1 MEFSPWLGLLA
12 VFALVSVNGFF
23 VAAEFALV
31 KVRTTR
37 VEQLVQEGNAAARI
51 LRQQTAH
58 LDSYIAATQLG
69 ITLASLAL
77 GWIGEPALAHLVE
90 PLFGWVGATA
100 IATDVADS
108 VAVAISFALITGFH
122 IVLGELVPKSIALQR
137 TERVSLFVALPL
149 LLFARVFRPFIVLM
163 NGAGNAVVRL
173 LGLSAAGEEGAVHS
187 VEELELLVAQS
198 RAAGVLDPEE
208 EVLLR
213 HVFDFGDKT
222 AQDAMRPR
230 GDIVALEERTPLDV
244 AARTCLSSG
253 HTRLP
258 VYRGTL
264 DQVLGMVHAKDLLRA
279 CLESAAPG
287 PGMAR
292 SGAHG
297 EVSVEKPTAA
307 LAELIRPVAF
317 VLERQHLGDVL
328 PDFRRDGAHLALVVG
343 EYGQVVGLLTLEDVL
358 EELVG
363 EIRDEYDVGEEA
375 PIVRRPDGRWI
386 VSGTEAYE
394 NVREVVG
401 LPPIPLAER
410 GQYTTLSGLLM
421 LRLGRVPRVGDRVRV
436 GGDWEAVVVAMDGR
450 RVSRLLLQRTAPAT
464 MGTDEVG
471 GAGRTPL

>member
-1 MEFSPWLGLLA
+1 MAFSSWLGLLV
-12 VFALVSVNGFF
+12 VFALVGVNGFF

-31 KVRTTR
+31 KVRATR
-37 VEQLVQEGNAAARI
+37 VEQLVLGGNAVARI

-58 LDSYIAATQLG
+58 LDNYIAASQLG

-77 GWIGEPALAHLVE
+77 GWIGEPSLAHLIE

-100 IATDVADS
+100 ISTDVADS

-137 TERVSLFVALPL
+137 TERVSLFVAVPL
-149 LLFARVFRPFIVLM
+149 LLFARIFRPFIWLM

-187 VEELELLVAQS
+187 VDELELLVAQS
-198 RAAGVLDPEE
+198 REAGVLDPEE

-213 HVFDFGDKT
+213 HVFDFGDKS

-264 DQVLGMVHAKDLLRA
+264 DQVVGVVHAKDLLRA

-287 PGMAR
+287 PRTAR
-292 SGAHG
+292 SGTHG
-297 EVSVEKPTAA
+297 EVSVEKPAA
-307 LAELIRPVAF
+307 TLAELVRPVSF

-328 PDFRRDGAHLALVVG
+328 TDFRRDGAHLSLVVG

-375 PIVRRPDGRWI
+375 PIARRPDGSWI
-386 VSGTEAYE
+386 VAGTEAYE
-394 NVREVVG
+394 NVREVAG
-401 LPPIPLAER
+401 LPPIPPAER

-436 GGDWEAVVVAMDGR
+436 GDDWEVEVVAMDGR
-450 RVSRLLLQRTAPAT
+450 RIRRLLLRGPAPAT
-464 MGTDEVG
+464 MGPDEG
-471 GAGRTPL
+471 GEISRPPS